1 MSLNR
6 LLELRHELLG
16 RDPYEIE
23 WSVGLQ
29 PDDADRFL
37 REDADA
43 YLALGFTQ
51 FTLGF
56 GGPDWRV
63 DVGAAWLAWRDRRNA
78 ERSAVTAA

>member
-1 MSLNR
+1 
-6 LLELRHELLG
+6 
-16 RDPYEIE
+16 
-23 WSVGLQ
+23 VGLQ
-29 PDDADRFL
+29 PEDTDRFL

-63 DVGAAWLAWRDRRNA
+63 EEGAAWLDWRDRINGKRKVA
-78 ERSAVTAA
+78 TAA